1 MAQRTPA
8 LSPLAPPSPATRAT
22 LRAISR
28 KTGWQARGTLRSGA
42 KGRKRR
48 SARSHSRVW
57 SRCWVH
63 GGSSEARPP

>member
-28 KTGWQARGTLRSGA
+28 KNWLA
-42 KGRKRR
+42 
-48 SARSHSRVW
+48 SARDIAERRERSQEKVCQVPFQGLVGVLGPQRV
-57 SRCWVH
+57 V
-63 GGSSEARPP
+63 